1 MAYGKSVNLFL
12 VNAKA
17 DSLVI
22 ATLMN
27 WNATALRIPRI
38 EVSDCK
44 RDELLQ
50 PGVYFLICID
60 QETGARSVYI
70 GEADNVRTRLIQH
83 MQDYNAEKEKYY
95 WNQAICFTGPGL
107 NKTLVRYLEK
117 RSVELAK
124 VANRYGILTQQT
136 YSNTIISES
145 DKAGME
151 EFLDN
156 MRIILGALGCEA
168 LEPLDIHPN
177 NEEEESDRKFFIQV
191 GGVTA
196 EGEVTAD
203 GFVVYKGAT
212 MNEKASHKSLSK
224 GVIALRASMIASGK
238 VSNFITTE
246 DILFTSPS
254 AAADFLMGYS
264 VSGPA
269 TWKDKNG
276 VSLKD
281 RADI

>member
-22 ATLMN
+22 ATLLN
-27 WNATALRIPRI
+27 WNATAVRIPRI
-38 EVSDCK
+38 EVGDCT

-50 PGVYFLICID
+50 PGVYFLICTD
-60 QETGARSVYI
+60 QDTGEKSVYI
-70 GEADNVRTRLIQH
+70 GEADNVRTRLMQH
-83 MQDYNAEKEKYY
+83 IQDYNAEKEKYY
-95 WNQAICFTGPGL
+95 WNQAICFTAPSL
-107 NKTLVRYLEK
+107 NKTPVRYLEK

-124 VANRYGILTQQT
+124 KANRYGVLTQQT

-168 LEPLDIHPN
+168 LEPLDVH
-177 NEEEESDRKFFIQV
+177 SKKGDADRKFYIQIGSV
-191 GGVTA
+191 SA
-196 EGEVTAD
+196 EGEATSD
-203 GFVVYKGAT
+203 GFVVFKGAT
-212 MNEKASHKSLSK
+212 LNEKVSQKS
-224 GVIALRASMIASGK
+224 VGK
-238 VSNFITTE
+238 KVAEKRKAMTDAGKICNFTTTE
-246 DILFTSPS
+246 NLLFSSPS

-281 RADI
+281 KMNI